1 MNSKH
6 IWLLRHGEPVGGDS
20 KIRGQSDDPL
30 TELGWQQLWQATRS
44 LKVDH
49 VFSSPLQRCAAFG
62 ESYARQNQL
71 AFSIIPELIEMGM
84 GSWEGKSKTEVFTSS
99 DMVHRYARNPSSC
112 LPKDAEPFTSI
123 TLRAMDVL
131 GQLAQTS
138 EQNLL
143 VVAHAGIIRF
153 IMAQVLDIPIESAMR
168 IKLPFA
174 ACVPLTLIMDETGIF
189 GQLHWPKTT

>member
-6 IWLLRHGEPVGGDS
+6 IWLLRHGEPVGGDG

-30 TELGWQQLWQATRS
+30 TELGWQQLWQATSS
-44 LKVDH
+44 LQVNR

-62 ESYARQNQL
+62 EAYAHQNQL
-71 AFSIIPELIEMGM
+71 AFTIIPELIEMRM
-84 GSWEGKSKTEVFTSS
+84 GSWEGKSKAEVFTSS

-123 TLRAMDVL
+123 THRAMHVL
-131 GQLAQTS
+131 EQLVQAS
-138 EQNLL
+138 EPNLL

-153 IMAQVLDIPIESAMR
+153 IMAQALNIPIESAMR

-174 ACVPLTLIMDETGIF
+174 ACVPLTVIMDETDMF
-189 GQLHWPKTT
+189 GQLHWPKSS